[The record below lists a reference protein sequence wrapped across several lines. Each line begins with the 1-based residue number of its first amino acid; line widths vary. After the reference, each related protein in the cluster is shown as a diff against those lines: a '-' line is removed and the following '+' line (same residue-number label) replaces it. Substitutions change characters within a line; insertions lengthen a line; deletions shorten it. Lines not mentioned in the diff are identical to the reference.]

1 MHVDPEQI
9 EQLIAIKRIA
19 KAARRALAAPDG
31 LPERGAAVSFPVAVI
46 AAGRRE
52 GSNAHFWSYRV
63 SHEPGSV
70 FSAGTT
76 TVRYHGTINRIA
88 VRGHFQVV
96 VGCHDPAAVA
106 PAAFETAAF
115 EAGSTPPGWAESLP
129 GNQWAPAVSRD
140 RLVRSLTRAAR
151 REDDA
156 TEQLMAT
163 AYPFLDQIADS
174 FGPQLRHRRAYLDR
188 EDIISEGWKR
198 AYQLI
203 EAFSGADRPSAPW
216 STAVY
221 RNCRR
226 DMSRAVHALD
236 GMSEAV
242 ATVRAA
248 CGAYPAI
255 TDPVVMAR
263 LLAVQAEE
271 RRLALRHPALSA
283 EERHRRA
290 GSCHLPCVYSL
301 RQIAWAMEAPRIVSW
316 NDTASRIDVES
327 GESTEHHPL
336 LEVRA
341 GFDDA
346 GLAAVEAPATTA
358 AGALADATGTDL
370 VGMLDVM
377 TDLGVG
383 SGGDARAA
391 RLPQLRRRVLAPFIL
406 PGEKPASE
414 AVLQRAGQRARTKL
428 FANGELLD
436 GSRLVEA
443 WQAGISA
450 EEARAVDGG

>member
-1 MHVDPEQI
+1 MHVDPEKI
-9 EQLIAIKRIA
+9 EHLIAIKRTA
-19 KAARRALAAPDG
+19 KAARRALAAPGD
-31 LPERGAAVSFPVAVI
+31 LPESGAVVTFPVAVF
-46 AAGRRE
+46 APGRRE

-70 FSAGTT
+70 FPAGAT
-76 TVRYHGTINRIA
+76 TVRYRGTING
-88 VRGHFQVV
+88 VDVNGHFQVV
-96 VGCHDPAAVA
+96 VGGHDPATIT
-106 PAAFETAAF
+106 PAAFEADR
-115 EAGSTPPGWAESLP
+115 TPPGWAATLP
-129 GNQWAPAVSRD
+129 ANQSAPAVSTD
-140 RLVRSLTRAAR
+140 RLVRSLSQAAR

-156 TEQLMAT
+156 TERLMAT

-174 FGPQLRHRRAYLDR
+174 FGLQLRHRRAYLDR
-188 EDIISEGWKR
+188 EDIINEGWKR

-203 EAFSGADRPSAPW
+203 DTFSGPDRPSAPW

-248 CGAYPAI
+248 CGAHPEI

-283 EERHRRA
+283 EQRRHRAESR
-290 GSCHLPCVYSL
+290 HLRCPYSL
-301 RQIAWAMEAPRIVSW
+301 RQIEWAMEAPRIVSW
-316 NDTASRIDVES
+316 NDTVSRIDIES
-327 GESTEHHPL
+327 GDSSQHHHL

-341 GFDDA
+341 GTDDV
-346 GLAAVEAPATTA
+346 GLASVEAPAA
-358 AGALADATGTDL
+358 AAARSLADASGSDL
-370 VGMLDVM
+370 VGLLDVM

-383 SGGDARAA
+383 TGGDPAAA
-391 RLPQLRRRVLAPFIL
+391 RLPQLRRRMLAPFIL
-406 PGEKPASE
+406 PGEKPVSE
-414 AVLQRAGQRARTKL
+414 AVLRRAGHRARTKL
-428 FANGELLD
+428 FADGELL
-436 GSRLVEA
+436 GGPRLAEA
-443 WQAGISA
+443 WQARISA
-450 EEARAVDGG
+450 EEARAVDARCDA